1 MMMKKQQNVWAYLKS
16 YLRRNCTY
24 NFKDLKALIPVALDE
39 VIPIAVFRRFARH
52 CYRYMDG
59 YEKGIEGPL
68 LDFASKKYSSH
79 RALPIGL
86 TAAQVQIDLAE
97 DKLAKRMR
105 FKTPFLK
112 FFRLK
117 VDILSILPIYRNF
130 KFWIGKP
137 IDIDVN

>member
-1 MMMKKQQNVWAYLKS
+1 MREIVESKGHRIIYYPKYHCELNYIENVWAYLKS

-68 LDFASKKYSSH
+68 LEFASKKYSSH

-105 FKTPFLK
+105 FKK
-112 FFRLK
+112 QDK
-117 VDILSILPIYRNF
+117 N
-130 KFWIGKP
+130 
-137 IDIDVN
+137 